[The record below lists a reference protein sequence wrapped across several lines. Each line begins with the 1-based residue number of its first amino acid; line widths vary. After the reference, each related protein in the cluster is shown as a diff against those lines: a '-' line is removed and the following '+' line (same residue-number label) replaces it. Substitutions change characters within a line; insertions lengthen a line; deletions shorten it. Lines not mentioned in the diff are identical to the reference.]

1 MASKKATS
9 GQGDLITILS
19 IDGGGVRGIIPSV
32 ILDFLETELQKLD
45 GENARLADYFDVISG
60 TSTGGLVTAMLTS
73 PNDEKR
79 PIFAAK
85 DITNFYLE
93 HCPKIFPQHTNP
105 FAPAEKAL
113 KALSGPRYDGVY
125 LHRLVREILGNTRL
139 HESLT
144 NVVIPTFDIK
154 RLQPVIFSTYQLKK
168 NPSLDVMLSDICIGT
183 SAAPTYLPCHTF
195 RNEDSEG
202 NLIGEFDLID
212 GGVTA
217 NNPTLVAINEVTQE
231 IKGGIKIGGFLV
243 LSLGTGSPKFIEKYD
258 GNTSSHWGVVGW
270 LAGGGSIPLIDVFT
284 QASSGIADYHTSTF
298 LHALHLEGKYLRIQD
313 DTLTGDV
320 ASMDLATTKNLEDLV
335 QVGKELLQKR
345 PMLGMGR
352 QPFSDSST
360 NEKALIRLA
369 KMLSE
374 EKIKREHNNSQEVE
388 INASVSRRT
397 GMSLRAVSRSLPN
410 LQQIT
415 T

>member
-93 HCPKIFPQHTNP
+93 HCPKIFPQHKNP
-105 FAPAEKAL
+105 FAPVEKAL

-168 NPSLDVMLSDICIGT
+168 NPSLDVMLADICIGT

-195 RNEDSEG
+195 RNQDSEG

-231 IKGGIKIGGFLV
+231 IKGGIKTGGFLV

-270 LAGGGSIPLIDVFT
+270 LVGGGSIPLIDVFT

-298 LHALHLEGKYLRIQD
+298 LQALHLEGKYLRIQD

-335 QVGKELLQKR
+335 QVGKELLQK
-345 PMLGMGR
+345 PPTLGMGK

-360 NEKALIRLA
+360 NEKALIRFA

-374 EKIKREHNNSQEVE
+374 EKIKREHNNSREVQ

-397 GMSLRAVSRSLPN
+397 GMYLRAVSRSLPN